1 MLHTTHT
8 IANYNYKVR
17 IIKLQLHTS
26 ILHCYI
32 VTVTYCILQ
41 TTYYKIHCSV
51 TYTTYITHTTYT
63 THITYYCESY
73 EFVACTYCFTINLY
87 YILHNT
93 YFVAKLR
100 VYNAMGMFTILPFSN
115 NLTII

>member
-1 MLHTTHT
+1 MLQIH
-8 IANYNYKVR
+8 
-17 IIKLQLHTS
+17 
-26 ILHCYI
+26 
-32 VTVTYCILQ
+32 
-41 TTYYKIHCSV
+41 TTYYINSMFSY
-51 TYTTYITHTTYT
+51 TYYIYYTHYIYYTYYI
-63 THITYYCESY
+63 YYCESY
-73 EFVACTYCFTINLY
+73 EFVACTYCFTINPY